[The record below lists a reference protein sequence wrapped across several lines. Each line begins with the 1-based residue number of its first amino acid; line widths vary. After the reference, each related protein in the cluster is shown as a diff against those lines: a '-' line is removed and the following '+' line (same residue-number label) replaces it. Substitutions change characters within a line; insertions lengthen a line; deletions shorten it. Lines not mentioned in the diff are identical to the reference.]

1 MNQIHLGKKW
11 YIFATFLLAA
21 WIAPAQQPSTE
32 RMDTFAKCLAKKNA
46 VMYGSAF
53 CSHCDEQ
60 RKIFGD
66 SFRFIHYV
74 ECSREG
80 KPEDVNACKNA
91 QVRFTPTWTFSESD
105 RLLGVQP
112 LKMLSEKTG
121 CALP

>member
-1 MNQIHLGKKW
+1 MTHIQFRIKW
-11 YIFATFLLAA
+11 QIFAALLLAA
-21 WIAPAQQPSTE
+21 WLAPAQQPSANK
-32 RMDTFAKCLAKKNA
+32 MDTFAKCVAKKNA
-46 VMYGSAF
+46 VMFGSAF

-60 RKIFGD
+60 RKLFGD

-80 KPEDVNACKNA
+80 AAEDVSACKSA
-91 QVRFTPTWTFSESD
+91 QVRFTPTWIFSDSD

-112 LKMLSEKTG
+112 LKTLGERTG